1 MKKQLIAAALCAL
14 PLAVLAG
21 ETGAVAQAQTG
32 AGAYFSKENV
42 KLTSQEKA
50 ALDVAQQWQAN
61 IAGIKPVVR
70 PDGMV
75 RFIYGTQQIAVVCAV
90 LQVCDIEL
98 QPGEQVNNLNVGDPR
113 FTVEPAVSGSGPT
126 EVLHLVIKPL
136 DVGLNT
142 SLVVTTNRRT
152 YHIHL
157 RSHRTDYMARVGFS
171 YPGDVMAEWEAT
183 RLREAKLKQ
192 EQTLPGTKDDVRDLS
207 FNYDVK
213 GSAAWKP
220 IRVYN
225 DGTRTV
231 IQRPATM
238 SQTEAPVLLVVRKEG
253 GLFSGDDETVT
264 VNYRVHGDRY
274 VVDNVFQKAILIAG
288 AGKNQ
293 ERITITK
300 ER

>member
-1 MKKQLIAAALCAL
+1 MKKQWIAAILSVL
-14 PLAVLAG
+14 PLAALAG
-21 ETGAVAQAQTG
+21 ETDTPAAEQRTAD
-32 AGAYFSKENV
+32 AYFSNENV

-50 ALDVAQQWQAN
+50 ALDVAQRWQAKG
-61 IAGIKPVVR
+61 ADMKPVIR

-75 RFIYGTQQIAVVCAV
+75 RFVYGAQPITIVCAV

-98 QPGEQVNNLNVGDPR
+98 QAGEQVNNLNVGDPR
-113 FTVEPAVSGSGPT
+113 FTVEPAVSGSGPN

-171 YPGDVMAEWEAT
+171 YPGDVMAEWDAI
-183 RLREAKLKQ
+183 RIREAKLKQ
-192 EQTLPGTKDDVRDLS
+192 ERTLPGTQEDLHELS
-207 FNYDVK
+207 FNYEVK

-220 IRVYN
+220 VRVYS
-225 DGTRTV
+225 DGARTV
-231 IQRPATM
+231 IQMPATM
-238 SQTEAPVLLVVRKEG
+238 NQTEAPVLLVVRKEG
-253 GLFSGDDETVT
+253 GWLGGDDETAT
-264 VNYRVHGDRY
+264 VNYRVQGDRY
-274 VVDNVFQKAILIAG
+274 IVDSVFQKAILIAG
-288 AGKNQ
+288 VGKSQ

>member
-1 MKKQLIAAALCAL
+1 MKKHLLAAALCAL
-14 PLAVLAG
+14 PLAALAG
-21 ETGAVAQAQTG
+21 ETGAD
-32 AGAYFSKENV
+32 AYFSKERV

-50 ALDVAQQWQAN
+50 ALDVAQRWQAN
-61 IAGIKPVVR
+61 GAGIKPVVR

-75 RFIYGTQQIAVVCAV
+75 RFIYGAQQITVVCAV

-113 FTVEPAVSGSGPT
+113 FTVEPAVSGSGPA
-126 EVLHLVIKPL
+126 EVQHLVIKPL

-171 YPGDVMAEWEAT
+171 YPGDVMAEWEAA

-192 EQTLPGTKDDVRDLS
+192 EQTLPGTKEDVRDLS
-207 FNYDVK
+207 FNYEVK

-220 IRVYN
+220 VRVYN

-231 IQRPATM
+231 IQMPVTM

-253 GLFSGDDETVT
+253 GWFSGEDETVT

-274 VVDNVFQKAILIAG
+274 IVDNVFQKAILIAG